1 MLTQLVKY
9 TLVFTL
15 PFFSC
20 TGKLDV
26 NNNTNPQ
33 GYADSQ
39 LVGVWKITGFSSSEP
54 FDWNNDGR
62 PESNIYN
69 TWTECQKDNLYQ
81 FNADKT
87 GISKLNCSLT
97 TQSTW
102 QIINSTYLY
111 FTPIGQSP
119 ETEKIIAMTS
129 VQFNSTKDLTV
140 STGKNI
146 TVTKIWTRQ

>member
-39 LVGVWKITGFSSSEP
+39 LIGIWKITGFSSSEP

-69 TWTECQKDNLYQ
+69 TWTECQ
-81 FNADKT
+81 
-87 GISKLNCSLT
+87 
-97 TQSTW
+97 
-102 QIINSTYLY
+102 
-111 FTPIGQSP
+111 IGR
-119 ETEKIIAMTS
+119 AH
-129 VQFNSTKDLTV
+129 V
-140 STGKNI
+140 
-146 TVTKIWTRQ
+146 